1 MLDCCC
7 NQNFIILSSTL
18 FSFDCVIVNIYAP
31 NDSTNMRKVW
41 GILTR
46 LKPLYDKPWCL
57 VGDFNEIMNIS
68 KRKGCYK
75 RDRGMCDFND
85 LIDNLEVCDIH
96 MIERKFT
103 LCNSQEGERWSR
115 IDRFLLSP
123 KWVQNCNFKLWG
135 LLRRLSVHCPT
146 LLMGDD
152 RDWDPKLFRFL
163 NAWSLHPNFKYLV
176 ESTWAE
182 TIVQGW
188 IGFKCLRKLKA
199 FKLALKEWNIEVF
212 GNVEFREMVEW
223 VWLQKS
229 RVNSALKGD
238 KNMKFFHI
246 MAASRNNRNA
256 LCALCSLNVN
266 RVIRED
272 PEEIRAEVF
281 QHFRN

>member
-1 MLDCCC
+1 M
-7 NQNFIILSSTL
+7 
-18 FSFDCVIVNIYAP
+18 
-31 NDSTNMRKVW
+31 
-41 GILTR
+41 
-46 LKPLYDKPWCL
+46 
-57 VGDFNEIMNIS
+57 
-68 KRKGCYK
+68 
-75 RDRGMCDFND
+75 
-85 LIDNLEVCDIH
+85 
-96 MIERKFT
+96 
-103 LCNSQEGERWSR
+103 
-115 IDRFLLSP
+115 
-123 KWVQNCNFKLWG
+123 QNCNFKLWG

-212 GNVEFREMVEW
+212 GNVEFKLKLLEQELHLLDLVAEERPLTAIELDNRRETKGKSWKLTKMVEW

-246 MAASRNNRNA
+246 MAASGNNRN
-256 LCALCSLNVN
+256 ALCSLNVN